1 MTNWSVI
8 NNNEKKEDLIN
19 SNATYIMK
27 FIHLKFIN

>member
-8 NNNEKKEDLIN
+8 NNNEKKELIN